1 MIEKLTLKREHTP
14 EWLLGSIKVRNPHL
28 VTLHGEAG
36 QGVVVPLALL
46 VADSQMAQSM
56 LSSMCEGA
64 EQHITITTEVRIID
78 LYVKLL
84 SSGGQIQMADY
95 KRYLHFD

>member
-1 MIEKLTLKREHTP
+1 MIEKLTLKREHPP
-14 EWLLGSIKVRNPHL
+14 EWLLGSVPVNNPHI

-36 QGVVVPLALL
+36 QGAAVPLALL

-56 LSSMCEGA
+56 LHTCEGP
-64 EQHITITTEVRIID
+64 EKNITITTEVEIIK

-84 SSGGQIQMADY
+84 SAGEMRINNN
-95 KRYLHFD
+95 KRYLMSEK